1 MPDSPIADR
10 LTAWQAAGVID
21 ADTTA
26 RIEAFEAARPP
37 AERSSSR
44 ITVSEVIAYI
54 GTVVLLV
61 GVAFLY
67 GTEYKNLGIGGRLVL
82 IAVVVAAGLAAGELV
97 QRVGSTAAS
106 RRARAA
112 GWSVAAVGVATWFAQ
127 AFADFNILTQRPQYD
142 YVGASPDTSGSVML
156 ACIIGAAFAA
166 VLLWRSGAGILAFV
180 TAALAYTVAAALDGY
195 GHQAYLGWG
204 GEVTWLVPA
213 VILAALAETIT
224 HGPDRRSAREILRFL
239 AIVPPVITA
248 LGFSFSPEDTSL
260 ELFGGFLA
268 LGAFGLAL
276 LRGSAGYAIAGGVAL
291 FIVINV

>member
-10 LTAWQAAGVID
+10 LAAWPAAGVID

-106 RRARAA
+106 RRAPAA
-112 GWSVAAVGVATWFAQ
+112 GWS
-127 AFADFNILTQRPQYD
+127 
-142 YVGASPDTSGSVML
+142 
-156 ACIIGAAFAA
+156 
-166 VLLWRSGAGILAFV
+166 
-180 TAALAYTVAAALDGY
+180 AAAGRR
-195 GHQAYLGWG
+195 
-204 GEVTWLVPA
+204 
-213 VILAALAETIT
+213 AAW
-224 HGPDRRSAREILRFL
+224 
-239 AIVPPVITA
+239 VPPVFGR
-248 LGFSFSPEDTSL
+248 LHSLSP
-260 ELFGGFLA
+260 
-268 LGAFGLAL
+268 
-276 LRGSAGYAIAGGVAL
+276 RP
-291 FIVINV
+291 